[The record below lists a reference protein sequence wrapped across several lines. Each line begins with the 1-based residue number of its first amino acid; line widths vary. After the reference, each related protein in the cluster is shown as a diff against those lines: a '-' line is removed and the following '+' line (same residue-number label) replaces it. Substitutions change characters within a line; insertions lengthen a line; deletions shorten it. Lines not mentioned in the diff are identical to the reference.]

1 MESALNKTI
10 IREIEASITG
20 NNFRLGYKNPQKAIA
35 MSMGEAVRHI
45 TSGGYAPT
53 KPECDV
59 EVEPLSLNCA
69 APSNIIFTLSS
80 KDNFQFATDA
90 DPIQFKEGA
99 DASRYA
105 NFCRVAPD
113 GTSYPFG
120 KPYGGKEPCKM
131 VTFEAV
137 APTANYVDRF
147 NFVVDVVHENKP
159 GKKSPLRLL
168 IDPDIRNPGGSGPN
182 D

>member
-20 NNFRLGYKNPQKAIA
+20 NKFRLGYKNPQKPFDL
-35 MSMGEAVRHI
+35 SMEEAVRHV
-45 TSGGYAPT
+45 TSGEYAPT
-53 KPECDV
+53 ESQCDV

-69 APSNIIFTLSS
+69 VPSNIIFTLSA
-80 KDNFQFATDA
+80 KDNFQFATDV

-99 DASRYA
+99 DTSRYA

-120 KPYGGKEPCKM
+120 KPYGGKEPCKT
-131 VTFEAV
+131 VSFEAI
-137 APTANYVDRF
+137 APTDNYIDRF
-147 NFVVDVVHENKP
+147 NFVVDVIHENKP
-159 GKKSPLRLL
+159 GKKAPLRLI
-168 IDPDIRNPGGSGPN
+168 IDPEIRNPGGNG
-182 D
+182 

>member
-1 MESALNKTI
+1 MTGATAKTI

-20 NNFRLGYKNPQKAIA
+20 NKFRLGYKNPQKPIDLPMDAAIQHVVK
-35 MSMGEAVRHI
+35 GR
-45 TSGGYAPT
+45 YAPT
-53 KPECDV
+53 EAQCDV

-69 APSNIIFTLSS
+69 APSNIIFLLSA

-99 DASRYA
+99 DPSRYA

-113 GTSYPFG
+113 GTAYPFD
-120 KPYGGKEPCKM
+120 KPYGSAEPCKM

-137 APTANYVDRF
+137 APAANYVDRF
-147 NFVVDVVHENKP
+147 NFVVDVIHENKP

-168 IDPDIRNPGGSGPN
+168 IDPDIRNPGGSGG
-182 D
+182 